1 LAKTAVDNRIARH
14 QRDKQLQDLEV
25 INDKRKQQREQLE
38 QERLIEK
45 EYQKEMYM
53 YQRGLTDVV
62 PVSLNKR
69 LSALQANED
78 KENNTEK
85 NMLEFRAVVKGKR
98 ANMKPHI

>member
-1 LAKTAVDNRIARH
+1 MAKTAVDNRIARH

-45 EYQKEMYM
+45 QYQKEMYM

-98 ANMKPHI
+98 ANMKPQI